1 MLFYVVNLIMG
12 AFAGLV
18 FRTYIWTD
26 ASLIPCVI
34 IFAFAWEATFCF
46 LCRIKKFRNVYFIF
60 QGVFAGLIAGYFLLN
75 LIGNITHKYAN
86 YPMNYKAFVLI
97 PYYFIWIVL
106 LYAALRDGAYTM
118 WGVGNK
124 YTDLTKE
131 NIEWTAKQKAIDKMA
146 TKRKRKNTAKRMDNE
161 RGF

>member
-1 MLFYVVNLIMG
+1 
-12 AFAGLV
+12 
-18 FRTYIWTD
+18 
-26 ASLIPCVI
+26 
-34 IFAFAWEATFCF
+34 
-46 LCRIKKFRNVYFIF
+46 
-60 QGVFAGLIAGYFLLN
+60 
-75 LIGNITHKYAN
+75 
-86 YPMNYKAFVLI
+86 MNYKAFVLI